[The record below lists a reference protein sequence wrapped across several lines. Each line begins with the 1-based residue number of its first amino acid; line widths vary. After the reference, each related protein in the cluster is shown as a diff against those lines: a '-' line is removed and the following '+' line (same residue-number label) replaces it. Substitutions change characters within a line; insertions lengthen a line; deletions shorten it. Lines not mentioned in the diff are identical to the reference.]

1 MSTPNPVLKYFFN
14 EAKNRIL
21 VSSSAAVNTDI
32 NAMNALLTSSKT
44 TFFDS
49 NFTSQLTT
57 IGTSISYTV
66 LNGADDNFVI
76 PFRVGSRIMDI

>member
-44 TFFDS
+44 T
-49 NFTSQLTT
+49 
-57 IGTSISYTV
+57 
-66 LNGADDNFVI
+66 
-76 PFRVGSRIMDI
+76 